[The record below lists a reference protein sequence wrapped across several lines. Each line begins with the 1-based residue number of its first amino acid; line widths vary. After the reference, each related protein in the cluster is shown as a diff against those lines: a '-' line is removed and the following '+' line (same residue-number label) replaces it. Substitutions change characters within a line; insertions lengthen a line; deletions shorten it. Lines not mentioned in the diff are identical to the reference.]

1 MSSIGFTRLA
11 SVTAS
16 TKRLPVEDGDGLIGA
31 PSENVASLACTPLD
45 PVDPELRAR
54 LALDTPHELLQ
65 TFTEET
71 DILEGD
77 ILVVA
82 AVEYPIKSVAEWA
95 DFRGATYVHIILEH
109 LKAS

>member
-1 MSSIGFTRLA
+1 MSRSFTKMM
-11 SVTAS
+11 SVTTAT
-16 TKRLPVEDGDGLIGA
+16 TKRLPAVASGLIGA
-31 PSENVASLACTPLD
+31 PVANVASMTCLPLD

-65 TFTEET
+65 TFTDET

-77 ILVVA
+77 ILVLSG
-82 AVEYPIKSVAEWA
+82 VEYPIKSVAEWT
-95 DFRGATYVHIILEH
+95 DFNGDTYLHLILEH